1 MTYLDSYSMTVY
13 KYLKDNSLTGEL
25 QPGDR
30 IHIVQD
36 MEKNVKGFKQLNRE
50 LMEVRYELE
59 KQRSSR

>member
-1 MTYLDSYSMTVY
+1 MAYLDSYSMTVY